1 MAGDGSDLDQNTVAL
16 TSGGKTSRLLKTGD
30 IIGDSY
36 RLKGLIGRGGMGYVF
51 RAEHIIIGQDYALK
65 MLAPDQINEV
75 TWNRFQSEGKAIARL
90 DHPNIVKIYNMG
102 VDQGDYPYYV
112 MDLLDGVA
120 LSECINDKLN
130 LSVDEILDMFIQ
142 LASGFGYAHSRG
154 IIHRDVKP
162 SNVVLIG
169 SGGQYP
175 TAKIVDFGIAKL
187 VGANDWHNQS
197 LTTTGEIFGS
207 PYYMSP
213 EQCLATEIDHRADIY
228 SLGCTLFE
236 ALCGRPPFMG
246 ESAVQTVM
254 MHQNKPSPT
263 LESVSGR
270 YSSDEME
277 ALVAKMLMKRPADR
291 YQSMEQVR
299 HDLERIKERKS
310 VVKNVETGFKSSMDS
325 QLESMGSRYEEEKK
339 QRAKRKK
346 ILIVC
351 ASTVVGF
358 GLVVSVGVAL
368 LAARPTTRTPR
379 QDFANTIP
387 SHEEIDA
394 SHKQPDSRLDA
405 VGKKLE
411 AVKSITSTID
421 KASGSRVFHC
431 PDVDLGSFC
440 WWKEETNAG
449 GITARAHKD
458 GSVRAYGET
467 RVPAGQSLFLV
478 IDQAINNEAF
488 LHPSFLAKFGPS
500 ELSGLCLYSE
510 APIGDLSTDSEEK
523 LLNDQTIK
531 LIENISGW
539 TNCQY
544 FSFYHMPAP
553 DQALIELDKH
563 KELKRFVAR
572 GANINADFLAK
583 RRFFGNLTSL
593 ELSDLPDV
601 DAVFSSLK
609 GSSAIQ
615 RILVFNTT
623 ASASSIASL
632 AGCPNL
638 KILEF
643 DRCPVDN
650 AALEAMATIKGLNIL
665 SLFEC
670 KLKQSQMSYLAK
682 LKNAK
687 HIELDLTGWPKP
699 ARLELLKRLPNGGPM
714 GRMLP
719 EGE

>member
-1 MAGDGSDLDQNTVAL
+1 
-16 TSGGKTSRLLKTGD
+16 
-30 IIGDSY
+30 
-36 RLKGLIGRGGMGYVF
+36 
-51 RAEHIIIGQDYALK
+51 
-65 MLAPDQINEV
+65 
-75 TWNRFQSEGKAIARL
+75 
-90 DHPNIVKIYNMG
+90 
-102 VDQGDYPYYV
+102 
-112 MDLLDGVA
+112 
-120 LSECINDKLN
+120 
-130 LSVDEILDMFIQ
+130 
-142 LASGFGYAHSRG
+142 
-154 IIHRDVKP
+154 
-162 SNVVLIG
+162 
-169 SGGQYP
+169 
-175 TAKIVDFGIAKL
+175 
-187 VGANDWHNQS
+187 
-197 LTTTGEIFGS
+197 
-207 PYYMSP
+207 
-213 EQCLATEIDHRADIY
+213 
-228 SLGCTLFE
+228 LFE
-236 ALCGRPPFMG
+236 ALCGRPPFIG

-277 ALVAKMLMKRPADR
+277 ALVAKMLMKRPDDR

-325 QLESMGSRYEEEKK
+325 QLESMGSRYEDEKK
-339 QRAKRKK
+339 ERAKRKK
-346 ILIVC
+346 LLIVC

-368 LAARPTTRTPR
+368 LAARPTTQTPR
-379 QDFANTIP
+379 QDFANTLP
-387 SHEEIDA
+387 THKEIDA
-394 SHKQPDSRLDA
+394 SLRQTDSGLDA

-440 WWKEETNAG
+440 WWKEETDVG
-449 GITARAHKD
+449 DITARAHKNS
-458 GSVRAYGET
+458 SVRACGET
-467 RVPAGQSLFLV
+467 RVPAGQSIFLV

-488 LHPSFLAKFGPS
+488 LHPGFLAKFGPS
-500 ELSGLCLYSE
+500 ELSGLCLYCD
-510 APIGDLSTDSEEK
+510 APIGDLSTDAEEK

-531 LIENISGW
+531 LIESISGW

-544 FSFYHMPAP
+544 CSFYHIPAP

-572 GANINADFLAK
+572 GANINVDVLAK
-583 RRFFGNLTSL
+583 RRFLGNLTSL
-593 ELSDLPDV
+593 ELSDPPDV

-615 RILVFNTT
+615 RIVVSNTT
-623 ASASSIASL
+623 VSASSIAGL
-632 AGCPNL
+632 ADCPNF

-643 DRCPVDN
+643 ESCPINNV
-650 AALEAMATIKGLNIL
+650 ALEAIATIKGLNRL
-665 SLFEC
+665 SLSGC

-687 HIELDLTGWPKP
+687 HIVLDLTGWPKP
-699 ARLELLKRLPNGGPM
+699 SRLELLKLLPNGTPM
-714 GRMLP
+714 GRTLP